1 MTGPPDDRIPDHLW
15 KAISD
20 GDTREGADRRER
32 ARRLLFGLVIV
43 IVAGAGVL
51 WISGALSP
59 PAVLTRPP
67 GLPGT

>member
-51 WISGALSP
+51 WISGHSLH
-59 PAVLTRPP
+59 
-67 GLPGT
+67 LPF